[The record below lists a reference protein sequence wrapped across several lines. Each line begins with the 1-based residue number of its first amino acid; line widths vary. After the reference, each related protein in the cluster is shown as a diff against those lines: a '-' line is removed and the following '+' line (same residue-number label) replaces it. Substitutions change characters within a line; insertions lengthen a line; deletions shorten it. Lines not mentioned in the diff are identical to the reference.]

1 MGEVNKASPLLQWAQ
16 PVVTVVSLAFGGG
29 ILYAD
34 VQDVKREL
42 DSGKGLKEQVLVM
55 EANLSATEETQRRT
69 AAALE
74 KVVDAVNKLNV
85 TVSKLEIRLDK

>member
-1 MGEVNKASPLLQWAQ
+1 MSAFLQWAQ
-16 PVVTVVSLAFGGG
+16 PVVTVVSLAFCGG
-29 ILYAD
+29 ILYGD

-42 DSGKGLKEQVLVM
+42 DDGKGLKQQVAVL

-69 AAALE
+69 AVALE

-85 TVSKLEIRLDK
+85 TVSKLETRLDR